1 MMDDP
6 TMNRRAL
13 LGAVSV
19 VATGAATLAHAQA
32 QAPAPGSL
40 KGRTILITGSSS
52 GFGRLSALHLAD
64 LGATVVASMR
74 NLDGGRRPEAVSLLS
89 EAKGK
94 PGQVHVVEIDVT
106 KPDQVKA
113 GVAQAEKIAGG
124 GLDAVLSN
132 AGVGISGP
140 IELHDETALDTEMQT
155 NLLGGLRVARAAL
168 PGMRARGSGLLMP
181 VSSQLGRM
189 ILPNIG
195 AYCSGKWGLEAA
207 FEAMAY
213 ELAPFGV
220 EVTII
225 EPGGYPTRIWETG
238 ARAVEA
244 MLARNEPERVKA
256 YEQHIAMTRATMT
269 GPRDSDPADV
279 ARAVAELVALP
290 NGQRPLRRPVHPN
303 TAMTQ
308 AVNKAMAGF
317 QAQVL
322 GQGPY
327 AAWHKAVTS

>member
-1 MMDDP
+1 MSDDP
-6 TMNRRAL
+6 KPSRRTL
-13 LGAVSV
+13 LGAASVLATVPATAVS
-19 VATGAATLAHAQA
+19 AQSPASLA
-32 QAPAPGSL
+32 
-40 KGRTILITGSSS
+40 GRTVLITGSSS

-64 LGATVVASMR
+64 LGATVIASMR
-74 NLDGGRRPEAVSLLS
+74 NLQGGRRPEAVSLLA

-94 PGQVHVVEIDVT
+94 PGKVHVVEIDVT
-106 KPDQVKA
+106 KPDQVRA
-113 GVAQAEKIAGG
+113 GVAQAETIAGG
-124 GLDAVLSN
+124 GLDALLSN

-140 IELHDETALDTEMQT
+140 VELHDEDALEVEMQT

-168 PGMRARGSGLLMP
+168 PGMRAKGAGLVMP
-181 VSSQLGRM
+181 VSSQLGR
-189 ILPNIG
+189 IIVPNIG
-195 AYCSGKWGLEAA
+195 TYCSGKWGLEAA

-213 ELAPFGV
+213 EIAPFGI

-238 ARAVEA
+238 AKAVEA
-244 MLARNEPERVKA
+244 MIARNDPERVKA
-256 YEQHIAMTRATMT
+256 YAQHIAMTRATMT
-269 GPRDSDPADV
+269 GPRNTDPADV
-279 ARAVAELVALP
+279 ARAVAELIALP

-303 TAMTQ
+303 TAITQ
-308 AVNKAMAGF
+308 AVNKALGGF